1 MAGYSKA
8 PQGLFVQ
15 LRVTRIFT
23 RTSISPGPSLR
34 QCSARYTFRAGRNLP
49 DKEFRYLR
57 TVIVTAAVHRGFN
70 SELAPLL
77 LTFRHWAGVSP
88 YTSAS
93 AFAQTC
99 VFGKQS
105 TEPLCCGHPFEWR
118 PFSRSYGA
126 FLPSS
131 LTRVLPF
138 ALVSSTH
145 LPVSVWGTGD
155 KTSTLPWLFSTP
167 GPTHFLPEGT
177 ASRSLTAY
185 HHHPP
190 GGCVFPKCSTS
201 LHLIGTGIFTGCP
214 SHTPPGFCLGPT
226 HPTWTDLPSET
237 LDLRRCRF
245 SLHFAT
251 HARIL
256 TPHHSNAPCRY
267 AFAAVATLSYHSP
280 YGLSR
285 TSVPGFSPVPFS
297 AQSRSTSELLRT
309 LSRMAASKPTSWL
322 SRHDHIVS
330 HLAWT

>member
-88 YTSAS
+88 YTSAC

-105 TEPLCCGHPFEWR
+105 AEPLRCGQLALAPLLPKLRGLFAE
-118 PFSRSYGA
+118 
-126 FLPSS
+126 FLNEGSPVR
-131 LTRVLPF
+131 LGILY
-138 ALVSSTH
+138 SSTCVG
-145 LPVSVWGTGD
+145 LGYGQLDFIATR
-155 KTSTLPWLFSTP
+155 LFLTP
-167 GPTHFLPEGT
+167 GASHFLPEGT
-177 ASRSLTAY
+177 ASRPLTAY
-185 HHHPP
+185 HLHPP
-190 GGCVFPKCSTS
+190 GGCVFPRCCAL
-201 LHLIGTGIFTGCP
+201 LHPIGTGIFTGCP
-214 SHTPPGFCLGPT
+214 SHSLSSYCLGPT

-256 TPHHSNAPCRY
+256 TPHHSNRPCRS
-267 AFAAVATLSYHSP
+267 AFSAVGTLSYHSP

-309 LSRMAASKPTSWL
+309 LSRVAASKPTSWL

-330 HLAWT
+330 HLA

>member
-1 MAGYSKA
+1 M
-8 PQGLFVQ
+8 
-15 LRVTRIFT
+15 
-23 RTSISPGPSLR
+23 
-34 QCSARYTFRAGRNLP
+34 SARIRPLP
-49 DKEFRYLR
+49 RSHRPVFLVNSRQSLF
-57 TVIVTAAVHRGFN
+57 AA
-70 SELAPLL
+70 
-77 LTFRHWAGVSP
+77 
-88 YTSAS
+88 AS
-93 AFAQTC
+93 
-99 VFGKQS
+99 S
-105 TEPLCCGHPFEWR
+105 RWR

-145 LPVSVWGTGD
+145 LPVSVWGTGGYLHRYAPFLD
-155 KTSTLPWLFSTP
+155 SRSHALLARRHGITVINRLPPPSTRWLR
-167 GPTHFLPEGT
+167 LPEVLRF
-177 ASRSLTAY
+177 APIA
-185 HHHPP
+185 
-190 GGCVFPKCSTS
+190 
-201 LHLIGTGIFTGCP
+201 GTGIFTGCP

-226 HPTWTDLPSET
+226 HPTRTDLPSET

-256 TPHHSNAPCRY
+256 TPHHSNRPCRS
-267 AFAAVATLSYHSP
+267 AFTAVATLSYHRP
-280 YGLSR
+280 CGLSR

-330 HLAWT
+330 HLA

>member
-1 MAGYSKA
+1 MVNSR
-8 PQGLFVQ
+8 QSLF
-15 LRVTRIFT
+15 
-23 RTSISPGPSLR
+23 
-34 QCSARYTFRAGRNLP
+34 
-49 DKEFRYLR
+49 
-57 TVIVTAAVHRGFN
+57 AA
-70 SELAPLL
+70 
-77 LTFRHWAGVSP
+77 
-88 YTSAS
+88 AS
-93 AFAQTC
+93 
-99 VFGKQS
+99 S
-105 TEPLCCGHPFEWR
+105 RWR

-145 LPVSVWGTGD
+145 LPVSVWGTGGYLHRYAPFLD
-155 KTSTLPWLFSTP
+155 SRSHALLARRHGITVINRLPPPSTRWLR
-167 GPTHFLPEGT
+167 LPEVLRF
-177 ASRSLTAY
+177 APIA
-185 HHHPP
+185 
-190 GGCVFPKCSTS
+190 
-201 LHLIGTGIFTGCP
+201 GTGIFTGCP

-226 HPTWTDLPSET
+226 HPTRTDLPSET

-256 TPHHSNAPCRY
+256 TPHHSNRPCRS
-267 AFAAVATLSYHSP
+267 AFAAVATLSYHRP
-280 YGLSR
+280 CGLSR

-330 HLAWT
+330 HLA